1 MTTRVTYENPVHPSY
16 FADPFVFRHEET
28 YWAIG
33 TGAPE
38 AAGTVETATG
48 PSIFP
53 LLRSRDLTTW
63 TEDAKALVRPD
74 AALGDT
80 FWAPEIAVHE
90 GRFYLYYS
98 VGFDDKLH
106 HLRVATSD
114 APEGPYV
121 DAGVALTDVRNC
133 AFAIDPHPFR
143 DRDGRF
149 YLFHARD
156 FLDTDDPTS
165 VRAGTALVV
174 CEMETMTRL
183 SERVTTVLRAR
194 FDWQRFRADREMYG
208 RRFDWHT
215 LEGPCVLERDG
226 VYYCL
231 YSGGAW
237 HGADYGVD
245 FAVASAVLGP
255 YSDAGGE
262 HGPRVLRSAPGHL
275 LGPGHNSLVP
285 GLDGATPVLAYHA
298 WDPGY
303 VARRLCV
310 DPLVWTSD
318 GPGFSGP
325 SRGPRSFTKRA

>member
-1 MTTRVTYENPVHPSY
+1 MQASVTYENPVHPTY
-16 FADPFVFRHEET
+16 LADPFVFRHEGA
-28 YWAIG
+28 YFAIG
-33 TGAPE
+33 TGARD
-38 AAGTVETATG
+38 ASGTAGSATG

-53 LLRSRDLTTW
+53 MLRSADLTAW
-63 TEDAKALVRPD
+63 TEIGLSLVRPN

-80 FWAPEIAVHE
+80 FWAPEIVHHDD
-90 GRFYLYYS
+90 RFYLYYS
-98 VGFDDKLH
+98 VGFEDRLH

-114 APEGPYV
+114 APGGPYV
-121 DAGVALTDVRNC
+121 DSGVALTDVRSC

-156 FLDTDDPTS
+156 FLDTGDAAS
-165 VRAGTALVV
+165 ARAGTALVV
-174 CEMETMTRL
+174 CELETMTRL
-183 SERVTTVLRAR
+183 SERVDTVLRAR

-245 FAVASAVLGP
+245 FAVANAVRGP

-275 LGPGHNSLVP
+275 LGPGHNSVVLGP
-285 GLDGATPVLAYHA
+285 DGATPIIAYHA

-303 VARRLCV
+303 FARRLCV
-310 DPLVWTSD
+310 DRLAWTSA

-325 SRGPRSFTKRA
+325 TRGRQSFPTR